1 MNHKLLNAKSAT
13 GSREKSRGNQ
23 QMQWRRIARV
33 ENKNNNIFEMYAKLS
48 DTNRFLPPA
57 RSEWRAGGELIVIR
71 NSK

>member
-33 ENKNNNIFEMYAKLS
+33 ENKSNIFEMYEKLS

-57 RSEWRAGGELIVIR
+57 RSEWRARGELIVIR